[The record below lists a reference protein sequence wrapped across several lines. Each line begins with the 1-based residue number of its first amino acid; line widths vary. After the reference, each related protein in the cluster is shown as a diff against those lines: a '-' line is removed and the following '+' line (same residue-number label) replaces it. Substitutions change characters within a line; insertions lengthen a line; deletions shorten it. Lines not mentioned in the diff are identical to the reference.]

1 MDRLF
6 STQGMG
12 IETAKP
18 QKVPHAVLVFGGSFD
33 PVHQGHVAMVQH
45 MVERLQIDEV
55 RLIPAG
61 QPWQKARL
69 KASAEQRTRMLQL
82 AFEDTL
88 SVPFCIDQQEIERAA
103 AQVPSYTIDTLKN
116 LRSQLGN
123 AVALNLL
130 IGADQFHN
138 FATWK
143 DWQQIFSLANIVVAA
158 RPGYN
163 LQPDE
168 LPSEFAALWKQ
179 ANGTIEDLKQCSF
192 GKTWLE
198 TDLAWDISATRIRD
212 ELQQQGQ
219 TRETTSLIPRKVLD
233 YLQSE
238 RIYN

>member
-1 MDRLF
+1 
-6 STQGMG
+6 MG
-12 IETAKP
+12 IELAKTNR
-18 QKVPHAVLVFGGSFD
+18 VRHVVLVFGGSFD

-45 MVERLQIDEV
+45 MVERLAIDEV

-69 KASAEQRTRMLQL
+69 KASAKQRTRMLQL

-103 AQVPSYTIDTLKN
+103 AQVPSYTVDTLLN

-123 AVALNLL
+123 EVALNLL

-143 DWQQIFSLANIVVAA
+143 NWQQIFSLANIVVAA

-168 LPSEFAALWKQ
+168 LPSEFAALWQQ
-179 ANGTIEDLKQCSF
+179 ANGAIEDLKQCSF

-238 RIYN
+238 QIYN